1 MKAIRPGAR
10 GPAVEDI
17 QRRLR
22 SLGHD
27 LGPTGIDGAFQGRT
41 LAAVKEFQTSHG
53 LADDGHVGDETW
65 SALVDATFTPGDRML
80 YLRVPHFHGRD
91 VTALQEALN
100 VLGFAAGEVDGIFG
114 MFTERAVR
122 EFQRNTGLH
131 ADGIAGVET
140 VGALTNLKHVW
151 EGKDGGAHTAAHT
164 GPARDTSVLA
174 QHAVSLHPA
183 GAFAADVAGRIINLA
198 LAGTPGARIEL
209 AVDEH
214 PVLSDAA
221 LRVCLV
227 TRDEPAQPGVPIAH
241 VDGAD
246 DAAYARLVTAFEAVG
261 EVGSDEVVV
270 ELDPPGA
277 DVERS
282 AQRSAVVVL
291 DAICSALA

>member
-1 MKAIRPGAR
+1 VKAIRPGAR

-22 SLGHD
+22 SLGYD

-41 LAAVKEFQTSHG
+41 LAAVEAFQSSRG
-53 LADDGHVGDETW
+53 LAEDGLVGDETW
-65 SALVDATFTPGDRML
+65 AALVDATFTPGDRML

-91 VTALQEALN
+91 VREIQEALN

-151 EGKDGGAHTAAHT
+151 EGKEGGAHTAAHT

-174 QHAVSLHPA
+174 SRPVSLQPM
-183 GAFAADVAGRIINLA
+183 GEFAADVAGRIVNLA
-198 LAGTPGARIEL
+198 LAGTPEARIDL
-209 AVDEH
+209 VVDGR
-214 PVLSDAA
+214 PLSDDVFV
-221 LRVCLV
+221 RVCLV
-227 TRDEPAQPGVPIAH
+227 TRDEPAQPGLPIAH

-246 DAAYARLVTAFEAVG
+246 DAAFARLVTAFEAVG
-261 EVGSDEVVV
+261 DVGGHEVVV
-270 ELDPPGA
+270 ELDPPG
-277 DVERS
+277 DDRERS

-291 DAICSALA
+291 DAICSALV